1 MASIVFDTLK
11 LAKRLQEG
19 GFSQQ
24 QAIATAE
31 AFAES
36 VSDASGIATKADI
49 AELRTE
55 LHRELSAMTWKVAAL
70 LLAQAASIVALLKLF
85 P

>member
-1 MASIVFDTLK
+1 MASLVFDTLK
-11 LAKRLQEG
+11 LAKRL
-19 GFSQQ
+19 
-24 QAIATAE
+24 
-31 AFAES
+31 
-36 VSDASGIATKADI
+36 SDASGIDI
-49 AELRTE
+49 AEPRTE